1 MKINIH
7 TPSGLIPIS
16 PEVTKQTII
25 EALGYNPADQAA
37 YDSIDATDDTTFYI
51 IDSQQHVLA
60 KVDADGLHAAIMTVN
75 GKDVESGLIYDIK
88 ELDDSA
94 FYIVDK
100 DQNVICR
107 IDENGLTTT
116 AIKADSVEAD
126 QLLTEGDSL
135 TVVDQ
140 NETPIILVDGSG
152 VHTSYI
158 TATDA
163 VLSDQ
168 SVVEHMND
176 EIIHVTA
183 EDRERWD
190 NKSDFE
196 SITED
201 DNSALSIVDKDGNV
215 IAKFDGD
222 GLHTTGIEANNADLI
237 GDLTASDAILSGES
251 VVEHMNDYD
260 KHLGDE
266 ITVSDPSALTI
277 VDKNNKS
284 IARFDADGFTTT
296 YVESYDVK
304 VDGTSVLG
312 HIEDNTRHIT
322 SSERSTWNTVT
333 SKATKTELDTHIA
346 DTDLHF
352 GDELRLDDNTTL
364 YINDKNDKTIV
375 KVSAEGLTAGEVI
388 LQSGNDQY
396 SLLDHVTDQNIHLQ
410 EGERDAWN
418 AKADQATL
426 EEHIVDTDKHFGD
439 EVTLDDNTT
448 FYINDSENRNIVKV
462 DSEGLSAG
470 NLFIQ
475 DKQVA
480 TEEYVNDKIT
490 GLFEF
495 KGSISSNE
503 EVPAVH
509 EVGDAY
515 RIKVAGVYA
524 GNTCEMGDM
533 LVCIA
538 NGTTANNA
546 DWTVMQQNWSAIDGS
561 ADLAWGSS
569 VTLATIGGIDI
580 NAKLPANPNT
590 DTNTTYTF
598 TGGTNQFTVTPSEG
612 QATTVTV
619 TPSMTVSAAAT
630 DDDVVVLTGTPGIN
644 GVSYEAKHAQKGPAA
659 GYTSGNTTTLV
670 SGYGDSKTIKIP
682 QITVDKYGHVT
693 AAADEEV
700 VITMPNEQP
709 LGNYKTKQTAVTD
722 PTANGTATTFI
733 SSISQDANG
742 VITATKATIDISNK
756 VDKVDGKG
764 LSTNDYTT
772 EEKNKLAGIASGAE
786 VNVQSDWTITDT
798 SSDAFIKNKP
808 TKISDFTND
817 SGFIT
822 GVDWSGVTGK
832 PDFATVATSG
842 SYNDLTDK
850 PTIPTKTSQLENDS
864 EYITETEH
872 LQTERVIS
880 SALNDLNARLGGKQG
895 IISDLDTIRT
905 GAALGA
911 AALQSVP
918 DEYVTE
924 TELKNKG
931 YLTAQDIT
939 QVEIVDNLTTEES
952 TKALSANQG
961 VVLNKSITTVDT
973 NLNKKIDETVGNIQ
987 AILGTI

>member
-25 EALGYNPADQAA
+25 EALGYTPADQAA

-51 IDSQQHVLA
+51 IDSQQHILA

-116 AIKADSVEAD
+116 DISANNVD
-126 QLLTEGDSL
+126 
-135 TVVDQ
+135 VVG
-140 NETPIILVDGSG
+140 NII
-152 VHTSYI
+152 
-158 TATDA
+158 ATDA

-176 EIIHVTA
+176 EVIHVTA
-183 EDRERWD
+183 DDRERWD

-201 DNSALSIVDKDGNV
+201 DNSALNIVDKDGHV

-222 GLHTTGIEANNADLI
+222 GLHTTGIEANNAELI
-237 GDLTASDAILSGES
+237 GDLTASDAVLSGES

-284 IARFDADGFTTT
+284 IAIFDADGFTTT
-296 YVESYDVK
+296 YVESYDVT

-333 SKATKTELDTHIA
+333 SKATKTELNTHIA
-346 DTDLHF
+346 DTKKHF

-364 YINDKNDKTIV
+364 YINDKNDNTIV

-410 EGERDAWN
+410 EGERDSWN
-418 AKADQATL
+418 AKADQVDL
-426 EEHIVDTDKHFGD
+426 EEHIADTDKHFGD
-439 EVTLDDNTT
+439 EVTLADNTT

-480 TEEYVNDKIT
+480 TEEYVNDKVT

-495 KGSISSNE
+495 KGSISSNS

-515 RIKVAGVYA
+515 RIKVAGTYA
-524 GNTCEMGDM
+524 GNVCEIGDM

-538 NGTTANNA
+538 SGTTANNA
-546 DWTVMQQNWSAIDGS
+546 DWTVMQQNWSAINGS
-561 ADLAWGSS
+561 ADLKWNTS

-580 NAKLPANPNT
+580 NAKLPANPNK
-590 DTNTTYTF
+590 NTTYTF
-598 TGGTNQFTVTPSEG
+598 TGGTNKITVDPSDADAYDVSITPSISLSNGTKGSTTTAGTFLTGVSGSGTTSHKVTATAYTGTLGSTTKGIYFDAGVPKEMAYSVNIDVPANAKFTDTNTKVTSVSNHYTPAENTDSALTASGGSVTDITGSKGVQVVTGLKRDAKGHVVGVNSVGLKSTNTNTTYSFEGGINQFYVTPSNGTKTPIEVLSNITTEDVATVETNADITG
-612 QATTVTV
+612 QWVIYITDLSDSSETSFEIKPNRKYIFGTKQALTITFAAPTDTTIV
-619 TPSMTVSAAAT
+619 
-630 DDDVVVLTGTPGIN
+630 N
-644 GVSYEAKHAQKGPAA
+644 NYFFEF
-659 GYTSGNTTTLV
+659 TSG
-670 SGYGDSKTIKIP
+670 S
-682 QITVDKYGHVT
+682 
-693 AAADEEV
+693 
-700 VITMPNEQP
+700 
-709 LGNYKTKQTAVTD
+709 
-722 PTANGTATTFI
+722 TATTLSLPSTVKWKSDLQI
-733 SSISQDANG
+733 LPNKTYQINIENNLG
-742 VITATKATIDISNK
+742 VIGEWSN
-756 VDKVDGKG
+756 G
-764 LSTNDYTT
+764 
-772 EEKNKLAGIASGAE
+772 
-786 VNVQSDWTITDT
+786 
-798 SSDAFIKNKP
+798 
-808 TKISDFTND
+808 
-817 SGFIT
+817 
-822 GVDWSGVTGK
+822 
-832 PDFATVATSG
+832 
-842 SYNDLTDK
+842 
-850 PTIPTKTSQLENDS
+850 
-864 EYITETEH
+864 
-872 LQTERVIS
+872 
-880 SALNDLNARLGGKQG
+880 
-895 IISDLDTIRT
+895 
-905 GAALGA
+905 
-911 AALQSVP
+911 
-918 DEYVTE
+918 
-924 TELKNKG
+924 
-931 YLTAQDIT
+931 
-939 QVEIVDNLTTEES
+939 
-952 TKALSANQG
+952 
-961 VVLNKSITTVDT
+961 
-973 NLNKKIDETVGNIQ
+973 
-987 AILGTI
+987 